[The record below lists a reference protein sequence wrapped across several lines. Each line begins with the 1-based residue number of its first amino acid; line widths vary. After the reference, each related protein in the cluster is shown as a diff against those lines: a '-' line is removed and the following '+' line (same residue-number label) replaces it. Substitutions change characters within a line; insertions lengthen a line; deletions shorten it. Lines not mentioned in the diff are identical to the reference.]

1 MMDENTC
8 NDTNNA
14 LLSALEKASDWV
26 ANYQP
31 DIRIQERGTLIS
43 VGDGVA
49 WIKGLPSARIDELLN
64 FEDGSLGMVFDLC
77 EDQVGAIILNQTG
90 TLIAGQEVHRTSR
103 PLGFPAND
111 DLLGRVIDPTGHVL
125 DGKPS
130 LEGGVWLNMAVSAP
144 EIVERDTVKEPLY
157 TGIRMVDAMIP
168 IGRGQRQLIIGDE
181 GLGRTSIALN
191 TVLNQKGK
199 GMRCVYVAI
208 GQKRSAAVNVM
219 QVLKR
224 HDADSYTTLMVADAG
239 SPPGLQYLAPF
250 SGSALASH
258 WMRQGH
264 HVLIVYDDLSS
275 HARSYRELSLLLRRP
290 PGREAY
296 PGDVFSVH
304 ARLLE
309 QATCLS
315 ADQGGGSVTA
325 LPIAETQQGEIAA
338 YIPTNLISITD
349 GQIYLDRS
357 LFAAGFRPAIDVGRS
372 VSRIGGKA
380 QHPAIKKEA
389 GRMKLDYSRFLEL
402 EIFTRFGAKLD
413 SAMQSVIRRGQ
424 ILRELFK
431 QDRFERVSPELE
443 LAWMIAFNQGLL
455 DDYPPSQASSVFE
468 KRLLHSLEG
477 LSLDSPREAW
487 IERLTSLLSASAH
500 LSQPHP
506 GEA

>member
-1 MMDENTC
+1 MSETSDESPDN
-8 NDTNNA
+8 
-14 LLSALEKASDWV
+14 LLLKRVRRWV
-26 ANYQP
+26 EDYQP
-31 DIRIQERGTLIS
+31 DIRTRERGTLIS

-49 WIKGLPSARIDELLN
+49 WIKGLPSARMEELLD

-77 EDQVGAIILNQTG
+77 EDQVGAIILQQTG
-90 TLIAGQEVHRTSR
+90 ALVAGQEVHRTRR
-103 PLGFPAND
+103 PLGLLAHD
-111 DLLGRVIDPTGHVL
+111 RLLGCVIDPIGRPL
-125 DGKPS
+125 DGKS
-130 LEGGVWLNMAVSAP
+130 AVTEGSWLPLNLPTPA
-144 EIVERDTVKEPLY
+144 IIERDFVHEPLY

-191 TVLNQKGK
+191 TVLNQRDKNV
-199 GMRCVYVAI
+199 RCVYVLI

-219 QVLKR
+219 QVLQR
-224 HDADSYTTLMVADAG
+224 HNSQSYTTLIVAEAG

-250 SGSALASH
+250 AGSALAAH

-264 HVLIVYDDLSS
+264 HVLVVYDDLSS

-315 ADQGGGSVTA
+315 PEQGGGSLTA

-349 GQIYLDRS
+349 GQIYLDRN
-357 LFAAGFRPAIDVGRS
+357 LFAAGIRPAIDVGRS

-380 QHPAIKKEA
+380 QHPAIKHEA

-413 SAMQSVIRRGQ
+413 PAMQAIIQRGQ
-424 ILRELFK
+424 LLRELLK
-431 QDRFERVSPELE
+431 QDRFERFSPTQE
-443 LAWMIAFNQGLL
+443 LAWMIGYNEGLW
-455 DDYPPSQASSVFE
+455 DNYPPSLIPEMLARIHS
-468 KRLLHSLEG
+468 RLDPSLF
-477 LSLDSPREAW
+477 LDSPRSQWLDHLKA
-487 IERLTSLLSASAH
+487 LSPSPAAGAH
-500 LSQPHP
+500 DQP
-506 GEA
+506 A